1 MFRLKELE
9 ILGSKAELAAL
20 PEGKLLIN
28 TINAHSYN
36 TARKDKLFAEAL
48 TNGDVLIPDGVSI
61 VKACKWIKAKS
72 QPKERIAGWDLFS
85 FEMGKLERESEE
97 RRVKSEESSADN
109 DNQVEGKS
117 KIDNS
122 SSASADNSC
131 LGKRLYEPSATPN
144 PQHSTFIN
152 SSSASADNSTFN
164 PQHSTFRSLQRTVM
178 FMGSSQMVLDL
189 IVKRAAEVY
198 PHLKVVTYSPPYKP
212 EFSDDDNKAIIDA
225 INATDPDLLWI
236 GMTAPKQEKWT
247 YSHWDELNIHC
258 HVGTIGAV
266 FDFFAGTVE
275 RAPMWWQRHGLEWL
289 YRLLKEPKRMWR
301 RYIIGNALF
310 LWNMLKEKC

>member
-1 MFRLKELE
+1 MFRLKNLN

-36 TARKDKLFAEAL
+36 TARKDGLFAEAL

-61 VKACKWIKAKS
+61 VKACRWIKAKS
-72 QPKERIAGWDLFS
+72 QPKERIAGWDLFE
-85 FEMGKLERESEE
+85 FEMNKLEECGVNGEE
-97 RRVKSEESSADN
+97 CGMNNSSL
-109 DNQVEGKS
+109 
-117 KIDNS
+117 DNS
-122 SSASADNSC
+122 QSASADHSKLKIQNS
-131 LGKRLYEPSATPN
+131 K
-144 PQHSTFIN
+144 
-152 SSSASADNSTFN
+152 
-164 PQHSTFRSLQRTVM
+164 FRERPLTVM
-178 FMGSSQMVLDL
+178 FMGSSQKVLDL

-198 PHLKVVTYSPPYKP
+198 PHLKIVTYSPPYKP
-212 EFSDDDNKAIIDA
+212 EFSEEDNKAIVEA
-225 INATDPDLLWI
+225 INAADPDLLWI

-247 YSHWDELNIHC
+247 YSHWEELDIHC

-310 LWNMLKEKC
+310 LWNMLKEKV

>member
-1 MFRLKELE
+1 MFKLKTLT

-36 TARKDKLFAEAL
+36 TARKDRLFAEAL

-61 VKACKWIKAKS
+61 VKACRWIKAKS

-85 FEMGKLERESEE
+85 FEMENLERKQCGMLNVECGANN
-97 RRVKSEESSADN
+97 SSLDNSQSALADN
-109 DNQVEGKS
+109 PKF
-117 KIDNS
+117 KIQNS
-122 SSASADNSC
+122 
-131 LGKRLYEPSATPN
+131 E
-144 PQHSTFIN
+144 
-152 SSSASADNSTFN
+152 
-164 PQHSTFRSLQRTVM
+164 FRSPQRTVM
-178 FMGSSQMVLDL
+178 FMGSSQKVLNL

-198 PHLKVVTYSPPYKP
+198 PHLKIVTYSPPYKP
-212 EFSDDDNKAIIDA
+212 EFSEKDNKAIIDA
-225 INATDPDLLWI
+225 INAADPDLLWI

-247 YSHWDELNIHC
+247 YSHWNELNIHC

-275 RAPMWWQRHGLEWL
+275 RAPVWWQRHGLEWL

-301 RYIIGNALF
+301 RYIIGNTLF
-310 LWNMLKEKC
+310 LFNIVFRERW